1 LNAARVWLDNVD
13 AMIAIAAARIL
24 TLRKK
29 TRWRKLVA
37 RNEIAVIRHLG
48 PETTPAVDRRGEW
61 LQHRF
66 LSARKKAEALLRAGG
81 QISVV

>member
-1 LNAARVWLDNVD
+1 LDNVD

-24 TLRKK
+24 TPRKK
-29 TRWRKLVA
+29 DSLAETGGAQRDRG
-37 RNEIAVIRHLG
+37 HLG

-66 LSARKKAEALLRAGG
+66 LSARNKAEALLRAGG